1 MPFRSWKPKRSRQHI
16 DNSSLN
22 QMAPR
27 NMTPVSPRPYQ
38 TFMVGRYPHVH
49 KTRRINPLSKEAF
62 HPCRGS
68 SQHLRQHSL
77 PASHPSWPNAASSR
91 PTPMSRRPFA
101 PAWCSFS
108 PGQWRAFLDPLE
120 PSAASNPDLGSFSS
134 SRDSL
139 PVLRGSVTLRRWA
152 SETSIR
158 SHRSTR

>member
-1 MPFRSWKPKRSRQHI
+1 MLQGSIFTRSLLGKTFTF
-16 DNSSLN
+16 NSSLN
-22 QMAPR
+22 QMVPR
-27 NMTPVSPRPYQ
+27 NMAPVSPRPYQ

-49 KTRRINPLSKEAF
+49 KTRRINPLSKEVP
-62 HPCRGS
+62 HPCRGL

-120 PSAASNPDLGSFSS
+120 PLAASNPDPGSFSS

-139 PVLRGSVTLRRWA
+139 PVLRGSVTLRR
-152 SETSIR
+152 
-158 SHRSTR
+158 